1 MLKGPETLNEYLYLF
16 CQKINIC
23 LKLEQQEPN
32 WVQKV
37 DCYLFLKHLSVSYI
51 YMEEGVHLTLP
62 PRTLSVLVK

>member
-51 YMEEGVHLTLP
+51 YME
-62 PRTLSVLVK
+62 